1 MKGLKK
7 ISDATQATREKIEL
21 YYSFATDTVYSKS
34 GAGRHFVTYCG
45 SGRPYKNRGSVK
57 NQLSIGPP
65 VV

>member
-34 GAGRHFVTYCG
+34 GAGRHFVTYLINPN
-45 SGRPYKNRGSVK
+45 SPQDIQKAVERWKN
-57 NQLSIGPP
+57 L
-65 VV
+65 